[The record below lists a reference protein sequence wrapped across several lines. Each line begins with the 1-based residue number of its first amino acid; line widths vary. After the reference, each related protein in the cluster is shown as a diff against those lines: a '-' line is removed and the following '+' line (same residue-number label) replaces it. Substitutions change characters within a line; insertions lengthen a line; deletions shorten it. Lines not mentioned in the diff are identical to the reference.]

1 MQSKALDSF
10 TYLHQVPGPKG
21 SLQFTNPDLFY
32 VVQVIVNTGIKENLL
47 TYLSSPSPHPL
58 LGITMNEKPW
68 KHVYLGEHA
77 LDNSRFFAKGLRSKK
92 VIIYDKTIY
101 KSSLSH
107 SVFHFSFELNGI
119 LFL

>member
-1 MQSKALDSF
+1 MQDKEGEMLKKKNWENPISRSVNCSHVFNMHSKALESF

-58 LGITMNEKPW
+58 LGIIMNEQP
-68 KHVYLGEHA
+68 
-77 LDNSRFFAKGLRSKK
+77 
-92 VIIYDKTIY
+92 
-101 KSSLSH
+101 
-107 SVFHFSFELNGI
+107 
-119 LFL
+119 